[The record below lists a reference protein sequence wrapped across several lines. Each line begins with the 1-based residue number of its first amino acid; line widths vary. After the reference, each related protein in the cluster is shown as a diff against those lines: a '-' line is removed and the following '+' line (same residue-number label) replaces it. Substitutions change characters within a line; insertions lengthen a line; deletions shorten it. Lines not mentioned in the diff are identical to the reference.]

1 MFASKL
7 QGLKQLVMRR
17 PRPEASDA
25 EAQNPEA
32 QSYSRVDVK
41 RVIEM
46 IVFALAAPVAGMLLF
61 AGDPLGINS
70 GFPWAVIG
78 PIIFAARYGVTWG
91 AGCAL
96 VAIIAM
102 LYPHNAYEGQ
112 FALTVAMAVGTLVL
126 SIIVGDASSNWRQRA
141 GQASAENQYLRHR
154 LKEFS
159 NDYHVLKVSHGQLEE
174 YMAGQKLSLRHALQQ
189 LKPVL
194 STNKNGMEAGA
205 ELMAVFSQFCSVQV
219 AGLYAMKNEK
229 LVDPNAVAI
238 HGNMGELPLFD
249 SLLKVALKEGKLV
262 SVKLEALAEDKHQE
276 GLLAVVPIIDSND
289 NVHGVL
295 AIRDMHFMAFQQE
308 NLNLLSLLGGY
319 IGDMLSRSRG
329 LANSRGAWFMA
340 EVETALRFA
349 RTNSVKSS
357 LLCMRLRKFDGSE
370 AVAEYI
376 RTNLRSLDA
385 SWQPKTRDGGELI
398 VILLPLITQ
407 SQAEGY
413 LGRVSENIQK
423 QFGVGL
429 DKVVTQCRVLQ
440 VDKTVNRADCVA
452 FIQNKTAANKK
463 SGVSGKAGKK
473 IRDASAKAAVAAASQ
488 EDEPAQKG
496 KAA

>member
-7 QGLKQLVMRR
+7 QGLKRLAQQRSR
-17 PRPEASDA
+17 ADASLADA
-25 EAQNPEA
+25 EDSVTE
-32 QSYSRVDVK
+32 SHSRVDVK

-46 IVFALAAPVAGMLLF
+46 LVFALAAPIAGMLLF
-61 AGDPLGINS
+61 TDDPLGINS

-91 AGCAL
+91 SGCAL
-96 VAIIAM
+96 VGILAI
-102 LYPHNAYEGQ
+102 LYPHGAYEGH
-112 FALTVAMAVGTLVL
+112 FALTIAMAVGTLVL

-229 LVDPNAVAI
+229 LIDTNAVAI
-238 HGNMGELPLFD
+238 HGNMGELPQFD
-249 SLLKVALKEGKLV
+249 NLLKVALKEGKLV

-276 GLLAVVPIIDSND
+276 GLLAVVPIVDSNE

-340 EVETALRFA
+340 EVDTALRFA
-349 RTNSVKSS
+349 RTNSVRSS

-370 AVAEYI
+370 AVAESI
-376 RTNLRSLDA
+376 SSNLRSLDA

-398 VILLPLITQ
+398 VILLPLIAQ

-413 LGRVSENIQK
+413 LGRVSENIQRE
-423 QFGVGL
+423 FGVGL

-440 VDKTVNRADCVA
+440 VDKSVNRDDCIA
-452 FIQNKTAANKK
+452 FIQNKASSNEK
-463 SGVSGKAGKK
+463 SGISSKAGK
-473 IRDASAKAAVAAASQ
+473 ILRSASAKAVMSDHSVDEEPGDKGQAA
-488 EDEPAQKG
+488 
-496 KAA
+496 

>member
-7 QGLKQLVMRR
+7 QGLKQLVMQRTR
-17 PRPEASDA
+17 SDASDA
-25 EAQNPEA
+25 EAKVQKP
-32 QSYSRVDVK
+32 QTHSRVDVK

-46 IVFALAAPVAGMLLF
+46 LIFALAAPIAGMLLF
-61 AGDPLGINS
+61 ADDPLGINS

-96 VAIIAM
+96 VGILAI
-102 LYPHNAYEGQ
+102 LYPHSAYEGQ
-112 FALTVAMAVGTLVL
+112 FALTIAMAVGTLVL

-159 NDYHVLKVSHGQLEE
+159 KDYHVLKVSHGQLEE

-229 LVDPNAVAI
+229 LVDTNAVAI
-238 HGNMGELPLFD
+238 HGSMGELPQFD
-249 SLLKVALKEGKLV
+249 NLLKVALKERKLV

-276 GLLAVVPIIDSND
+276 GLLAVVPIVDSND
-289 NVHGVL
+289 NVHGIL

-340 EVETALRFA
+340 ELETALRFA

-370 AVAEYI
+370 AVAESI
-376 RTNLRSLDA
+376 STNLRSLDA

-413 LGRVSENIQK
+413 LGRLSENVQK
-423 QFGVGL
+423 EFGVGL

-440 VDKTVNRADCVA
+440 VDKSVSRDDCVA
-452 FIQNKTAANKK
+452 FIQNKTPSGENKGI
-463 SGVSGKAGKK
+463 SSKAGK
-473 IRDASAKAAVAAASQ
+473 ILRGASAKAAMSGKSAEGEPDPQGRAA
-488 EDEPAQKG
+488 
-496 KAA
+496 